1 MKDKNWTILESE
13 YELKTKW
20 LNVRKDHV
28 RMATGLEIPDMYVLE
43 YPDWVNVIAITEDG
57 RFVMERQYRHG
68 LQLTSY
74 EICAGTLEGGED
86 PLEAA
91 KRELYEE
98 TGYGDGEWELYMTA
112 APNPAAM
119 TNVNYT
125 FLARDVRRLS
135 GQHLELTEDID
146 VCLMAADE
154 VLALM
159 QNGEILQGIML
170 APLWKWMM
178 ENQQLIASLQAGIL

>member
-1 MKDKNWTILESE
+1 MNKNWKILGSE
-13 YELKTKW
+13 YALKAKW
-20 LNVRKDHV
+20 LSVRKDHV
-28 RMATGLEIPDMYVLE
+28 KMATGREIPDMYVLE

-74 EICAGTLEGGED
+74 EICAGTLEGNED

-98 TGYGDGEWELYMTA
+98 TGYGEGEWMLYMTA

-125 FLARDVRRLS
+125 YLATGVRRLS
-135 GQHLELTEDID
+135 EQHLEETEDID
-146 VCLMAADE
+146 VCLMSADE

-159 QNGEILQGIML
+159 QKGEILQGIML
-170 APLWKWMM
+170 APLWRWMAEHKM
-178 ENQQLIASLQAGIL
+178 I

>member
-1 MKDKNWTILESE
+1 MKNKDWTILGSS
-13 YELKTKW
+13 YVLNTKW
-20 LNVRKDHV
+20 LKVRRDHV
-28 RMATGLEIPDMYVLE
+28 RMATGQEIPDMYVLE

-74 EICAGTLEGGED
+74 EICAGTLERDED

-98 TGYGDGEWELYMTA
+98 TGYGDGEWTLYMKE

-119 TNVNYT
+119 TNWNYT
-125 FLARDVRRLS
+125 YLVTGVRRLS
-135 GQHLELTEDID
+135 GQHLEQTEDID
-146 VCLMAADE
+146 VCLLSADE
-154 VLALM
+154 VLELM
-159 QNGEILQGIML
+159 QKGEIAQGIML
-170 APLWKWMM
+170 APLWRWMAEHKM
-178 ENQQLIASLQAGIL
+178 IR